1 MSRINSEKIG
11 SIQIVHS
18 VCEIAEKEG
27 LDSEHIFIALENEI
41 AQEISKRTYGGSKVS
56 CFIDRKS
63 GSLSIVKRLMVVDE
77 SDCDAEA
84 YEKDTE
90 ETMQLSVYNDPD
102 YQPKHAEYDELIILN
117 DALSKY
123 KDQKPEI
130 GKIIIESLPEV
141 RPDYV
146 FAKTMKFKLER
157 IVNFF
162 IRKKQF
168 DVYKSRIGTM
178 VTGVVKKIVD
188 TTKAT
193 IIDISG
199 TEAILPYFCA
209 IKSERFIP
217 GKRIKCVVHN
227 VEFSLNRPQIFLSRS
242 SNEFLRELFLHQVSE
257 VYDGIVILRSI
268 ARDPGSRSKVIVSST
283 DRDVDPVG
291 SCIGPRGMV
300 IKNISSE
307 LSGEKIDVIA
317 YSSNI
322 ETLVENAIKPIK
334 MLRSTVDEERKKIE
348 IVVSEGEDFSRI
360 IGRRGQN
367 VRLLSEVLGY
377 KIDVFSDA
385 EISKRKMTEFLSSAK
400 VLIDALNVE
409 EVIAQLLVTEGF
421 STVDYIA
428 KCDVSDLAYIEG
440 FDTNIAEE
448 IHKRANDF
456 IQLQRQKADQ
466 LFEQYDVD
474 DKFFKNLPLAHDVM
488 RKFLESGLKST
499 GDVAGSTVDE
509 IKDLICEHEISDE
522 EIEKIIIECRKE
534 MGWFEEV

>member
-1 MSRINSEKIG
+1 M
-11 SIQIVHS
+11 
-18 VCEIAEKEG
+18 
-27 LDSEHIFIALENEI
+27 
-41 AQEISKRTYGGSKVS
+41 
-56 CFIDRKS
+56 
-63 GSLSIVKRLMVVDE
+63 
-77 SDCDAEA
+77 
-84 YEKDTE
+84 
-90 ETMQLSVYNDPD
+90 
-102 YQPKHAEYDELIILN
+102 
-117 DALSKY
+117 
-123 KDQKPEI
+123 
-130 GKIIIESLPEV
+130 
-141 RPDYV
+141 
-146 FAKTMKFKLER
+146 
-157 IVNFF
+157 
-162 IRKKQF
+162 
-168 DVYKSRIGTM
+168 
-178 VTGVVKKIVD
+178 
-188 TTKAT
+188 
-193 IIDISG
+193 
-199 TEAILPYFCA
+199 
-209 IKSERFIP
+209 
-217 GKRIKCVVHN
+217 
-227 VEFSLNRPQIFLSRS
+227 
-242 SNEFLRELFLHQVSE
+242 
-257 VYDGIVILRSI
+257 
-268 ARDPGSRSKVIVSST
+268 IVSST

-474 DKFFKNLPLAHDVM
+474 DKFF
-488 RKFLESGLKST
+488 
-499 GDVAGSTVDE
+499 
-509 IKDLICEHEISDE
+509 
-522 EIEKIIIECRKE
+522 IEQSVVQLYIL
-534 MGWFEEV
+534 FS